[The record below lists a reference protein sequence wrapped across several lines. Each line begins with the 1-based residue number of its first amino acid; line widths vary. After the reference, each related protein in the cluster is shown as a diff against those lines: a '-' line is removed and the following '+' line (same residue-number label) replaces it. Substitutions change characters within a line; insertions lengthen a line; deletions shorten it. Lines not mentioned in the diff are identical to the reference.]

1 MTAAMFVAHDRVTP
15 EAVADR
21 IGSVETIPFGT
32 EAICGQVRPASDTVS
47 AANESRAAV
56 SSSEEFPTQMSR
68 DRALTF
74 NVIGPRLIAA
84 RELNG
89 IPQGEAAR
97 LAGMANATQWS
108 LYEKGHR
115 APPLYVVLNA
125 ANVLG
130 ISVDFLFGLTSD
142 PERDAR
148 AARRNACVRATRAQ
162 LTQVAEDIA
171 NLIDRS
177 DTLAGP
183 SACHFRELIDAAT
196 ALTEA
201 VATLH
206 RLNVAEFEEAR
217 GGATVLAAAERLER
231 VQMKCS
237 RVLSLHDAEAEQ
249 MRTRLAAIGS
259 LEPVAEG
266 KV

>member
-1 MTAAMFVAHDRVTP
+1 MTTEMFEAHDRVTP
-15 EAVADR
+15 RAAADPVKTGQIVA
-21 IGSVETIPFGT
+21 FAN
-32 EAICGQVRPASDTVS
+32 EAICGQVRPASDTES
-47 AANESRAAV
+47 ATNESHAAA
-56 SSSEEFPTQMSR
+56 SSRGGDPSMQMSR

-89 IPQGEAAR
+89 IPQREAAR
-97 LAGMANATQWS
+97 LAGMATPTQWS

-125 ANVLG
+125 ATVLG
-130 ISVDFLFGLTSD
+130 VSVDFLFGLSSD

-148 AARRNACVRATRAQ
+148 TARRNACVRATRAH
-162 LTQVAEDIA
+162 LTQVAENIA
-171 NLIDRS
+171 ALIDHS
-177 DTLAGP
+177 ETLAGP
-183 SACHFRELIDAAT
+183 AACHFRELIDAAA
-196 ALTEA
+196 ALTRA

-206 RLNVAEFEEAR
+206 RLNVTEFEEAR

-237 RVLSLHDAEAEQ
+237 SVLTLHDAEAELMQ
-249 MRTRLAAIGS
+249 MRLAGLNGS
-259 LEPVAEG
+259 HEHRP
-266 KV
+266 